1 MNYRLK
7 YKMIKSDVLDD
18 WISYYQ
24 SLINRGIINVG
35 GAAHKRMLIL
45 EERKSKL

>member
-7 YKMIKSDVLDD
+7 YKMTRGDVLDA

-24 SLINRGIINVG
+24 LLINRNIINVG